1 MKVILFSISRGK
13 HPSTPVFP
21 KPEFQFL
28 VFDDLLPGMGYG
40 RLRVQY
46 LDKVTHPFPAPRCS
60 LSPGL
65 VAPAKARRRSRVFI
79 LSVVWKQWGALPLPR
94 PYRWGRRS
102 CGRSQGRPASSMQI
116 RAHPTLL
123 APAQKPRTALLPATW
138 KD

>member
-46 LDKVTHPFPAPRCS
+46 LDKVTHPFPAPQVQPLTWASGPCQGKEEEQS
-60 LSPGL
+60 LHPQRRLEAVGGSSSP
-65 VAPAKARRRSRVFI
+65 
-79 LSVVWKQWGALPLPR
+79 Q
-94 PYRWGRRS
+94 
-102 CGRSQGRPASSMQI
+102 
-116 RAHPTLL
+116 TL
-123 APAQKPRTALLPATW
+123 
-138 KD
+138 